1 LHFLPKLRHAPI
13 TWPRLANAAIGLV
26 AAGVGLRLGPALALL
41 ANDPA
46 VTETAALGAALGAM
60 LTLAGTAAA
69 GAVRGWTHLGAPTLT
84 GTAAIAPV
92 VPLVGA
98 AWASLL
104 TAQALDVAG
113 AVGAAMSSVRGVV
126 PPTLD
131 DAIMWLALPGWFI
144 PLAMAFV
151 TRTFPLYLWT
161 RLATATA
168 MRSRVGIF
176 TAGMIADFAGRTTL
190 VVPSVGAIG
199 QVCEGVA
206 FLGWMYALGVWRL
219 RPPLPGKI
227 ADPFVRRAEAITGTA
242 SEVVIMTACAW
253 LAVAGVMPTV
263 GGAGAL
269 LGSGPAPSSDA
280 IRHAIGAGVM
290 VPLIVG
296 MGVRL
301 LPQFSGDR
309 PDMIGRISAWV
320 ASLAAVVAGM
330 LRAFPATLIWL
341 DATGIPVGLATTETT
356 WFLPMALVGAIATG
370 ALWRSLRHSLSW

>member
-1 LHFLPKLRHAPI
+1 MAPGPDSLLPGSSAISQPRVAPPNPNTARAVRQAAGRWRSPLRGRKLRLWWAARDSGIALHFLPKLRHAPI

-144 PLAMAFV
+144 PIAMAFAS
-151 TRTFPLYLWT
+151 RTLP
-161 RLATATA
+161 
-168 MRSRVGIF
+168 
-176 TAGMIADFAGRTTL
+176 
-190 VVPSVGAIG
+190 PS
-199 QVCEGVA
+199 
-206 FLGWMYALGVWRL
+206 
-219 RPPLPGKI
+219 
-227 ADPFVRRAEAITGTA
+227 T
-242 SEVVIMTACAW
+242 S
-253 LAVAGVMPTV
+253 
-263 GGAGAL
+263 
-269 LGSGPAPSSDA
+269 
-280 IRHAIGAGVM
+280 
-290 VPLIVG
+290 
-296 MGVRL
+296 
-301 LPQFSGDR
+301 
-309 PDMIGRISAWV
+309 
-320 ASLAAVVAGM
+320 
-330 LRAFPATLIWL
+330 
-341 DATGIPVGLATTETT
+341 
-356 WFLPMALVGAIATG
+356 
-370 ALWRSLRHSLSW
+370 